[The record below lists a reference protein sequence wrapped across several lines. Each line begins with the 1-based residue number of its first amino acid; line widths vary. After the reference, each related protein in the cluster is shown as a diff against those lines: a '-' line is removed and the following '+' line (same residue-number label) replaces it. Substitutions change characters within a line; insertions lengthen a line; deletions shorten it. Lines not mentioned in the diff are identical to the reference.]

1 MLSGDVELALSQTPA
16 SGRRHPQRCARRGE
30 ASLRCVSD
38 VGSWRLP
45 ALGPWRLAAL
55 GPWRL
60 PALGAWRL
68 LALRSWRL
76 PVLGMLLALFTAHAA
91 LAENFDYDSRRP
103 AALRACD
110 TQRDHGKT
118 ADARN
123 CYQKLLNSSKDPATQ
138 AEAAWAMGDVR
149 RANELFRAAVQAD
162 EKAVR
167 TRVRWGLLYLDTHQF
182 GEAGDLFQEALKI
195 DSDDVQARL
204 ATSRLLAEQ
213 FDGDARP
220 IVTAIIEKGNEHDRV
235 LATALI
241 QAHLLSARMD
251 LDDGKYPVAEKSLQ
265 KALDLAEEQKQPPL
279 EAYALLAALDLL
291 RGDRKAEKWTKRSL
305 DYNPHWGGVYETL
318 AHYEIMRRM
327 YAQAN
332 DWLQKAVATQPDRWS
347 AQAELGVNLLRLGQV
362 DASRAALEKAYNGDP
377 FSATTVNTL
386 RVLDRL
392 KDFSVVRT
400 SSPDIVTWLD
410 KKEADAMRPYV
421 EEVARQA
428 ITTYSNRYSFK
439 PAQPVTIEVYPNH
452 DDFAVRTAG
461 LPGIGLLGVTFGYL
475 VAMDSPSGR
484 AAGDFHWG
492 STLWHEMAHVFT
504 LSLTDHRVPRWLSEG
519 ISVFEEWRTGP
530 TPGIAVSPRV
540 LDVFHEGKLL
550 PVASL
555 DEGFIRPAY
564 EDQVQ
569 VSYMQAGLICYF
581 IEQKWGFDKLVALLN
596 QFRKDTN
603 TAAAI
608 QATFDMPPPEFDKQF
623 DEYIDQRFA
632 SYLEDPKQW
641 QRAMTAT
648 YEAADKMDWSATIT
662 HAREAIRLFP
672 DFTLDGSPYVV
683 LAKALNETGKRPEA
697 LKALQDYRRLGGW
710 NPEALRTLAK
720 WLEDANNA
728 QEATDVYRAL
738 VLIEPLDSTLH
749 TRLGERYAATN
760 NPRDSLREYK
770 VLLALDTQD
779 PAGAN
784 FGIARA
790 LNSMGDRAESRKHL
804 LDALETAPH
813 FRAAQDLLLE
823 ISGKP
828 TP

>member
-1 MLSGDVELALSQTPA
+1 VLG
-16 SGRRHPQRCARRGE
+16 
-30 ASLRCVSD
+30 SL
-38 VGSWRLP
+38 
-45 ALGPWRLAAL
+45 
-55 GPWRL
+55 
-60 PALGAWRL
+60 
-68 LALRSWRL
+68 RL
-76 PVLGMLLALFTAHAA
+76 PVLGSLRLPLLGSLRLPVLGALLVLFAAQGA

-103 AALRACD
+103 AELRACD
-110 TQRDHGKT
+110 NQRDHGKT
-118 ADARN
+118 SDAKS

-138 AEAAWAMGDVR
+138 AEAAWATGDVR
-149 RANELFRAAVQAD
+149 RANELFRAAVQAND
-162 EKAVR
+162 KGVR
-167 TRVRWGLLYLDTHQF
+167 SRVRWGLLYLDTHQF

-213 FDGDARP
+213 FDGGARP
-220 IVTAIIEKGNEHDRV
+220 IVNEIMEKSNDRDR
-235 LATALI
+235 AQANALI
-241 QAHLLSARMD
+241 QAHLISARMD
-251 LDDGKYPVAEKSLQ
+251 LDDGKYPTAEKSLQ
-265 KALDLAEEQKQPPL
+265 KVLDLADDQKQPPL

-291 RGDRKAEKWTKRSL
+291 RGDAKAEKWTKRSL
-305 DYNPHWGGVYETL
+305 DYNPRWGGVYETL

-332 DWLQKAVATQPDRWS
+332 DWLQKAVEIQPDRWS

-362 DASRAALEKAYNGDP
+362 DASRAALEKAYKGDP

-386 RVLDRL
+386 RVLDKL

-400 SSPDIVTWLD
+400 NAPDIVTWLD

-428 ITTYSNRYSFK
+428 ITTYSNRYAFK

-555 DEGFIRPAY
+555 DEGFIRPEY
-564 EDQVQ
+564 DDQVQ
-569 VSYMQAGLICYF
+569 VSYMQAGLVCYF
-581 IEQKWGFDKLVALLN
+581 IEQKWGFDKLVALLD
-596 QFRKDTN
+596 QFKKDTN

-608 QATFDMPPPEFDKQF
+608 QATFDIAPPEFDKQF
-623 DEYIDQRFA
+623 NEYINQRFA

-641 QRAMTAT
+641 QQAMTAT
-648 YEAADKMDWSATIT
+648 YEAADKKDWPATIT
-662 HAREAIRLFP
+662 HAREAIELFP

-683 LAKALNETGKRPEA
+683 LAKALDETGKRTEA
-697 LKALQDYRRLGGW
+697 VKALQDYRRLGGW

-720 WLEDANNA
+720 WLEDANNP

-749 TRLGERYAATN
+749 TKLGARYAATN

-770 VLLALDTQD
+770 VLLALNTQD

-784 FGIARA
+784 LGIARA
-790 LNSMGDRAESRKHL
+790 LNSLGDRAESRRHL

-813 FRAAQDLLLE
+813 FRAAQDMLLE

>member
-1 MLSGDVELALSQTPA
+1 MLRRLAEEALNRRAAKSAPMPVPVPSRLSSRPAIEGLRILAALLALSF
-16 SGRRHPQRCARRGE
+16 
-30 ASLRCVSD
+30 
-38 VGSWRLP
+38 
-45 ALGPWRLAAL
+45 AAQ
-55 GPWRL
+55 
-60 PALGAWRL
+60 
-68 LALRSWRL
+68 
-76 PVLGMLLALFTAHAA
+76 AA

-103 AALRACD
+103 PELRTCD
-110 TQRDHGKT
+110 DSRDHGKPNE
-118 ADARN
+118 AKA
-123 CYQKLLNSSKDPATQ
+123 CYQKLLNSSRDPSTQ
-138 AEAAWAMGDVR
+138 AEAAWALGDVK
-149 RANELFRAAVQAD
+149 RANELFRAATQAND
-162 EKAVR
+162 KAVR
-167 TRVRWGLLYLDTHQF
+167 TRVRWGLLYLDTHQYSD
-182 GEAGDLFQEALKI
+182 AGDLFQEALKI
-195 DSDDVQARL
+195 DADDVQARL
-204 ATSRLLAEQ
+204 ATSRMLAEQ

-220 IVTAIIEKGNEHDRV
+220 IVAEIIEKSSERDRV
-235 LATALI
+235 QANALI
-241 QAHLLSARMD
+241 EAHLISARMD
-251 LDDGKYPVAEKSLQ
+251 LDDGKHANAEKSLQ

-279 EAYALLAALDLL
+279 EAYALMAALDLL
-291 RGDRKAEKWTKRSL
+291 RGDAKAEKWTKRSL

-327 YAQAN
+327 YSEAN

-362 DASRAALEKAYNGDP
+362 DASRAALEKAYGGDP

-386 RVLDRL
+386 RVLDKL
-392 KDFSVVRT
+392 KDFSIVRT
-400 SSPDIVTWLD
+400 NAPDVVTWLD

-421 EEVARQA
+421 EDVARQA
-428 ITTYSNRYSFK
+428 ITTYSNRYAFK
-439 PAQPVTIEVYPNH
+439 PAQPITIEVYPNH

-504 LSLTDHRVPRWLSEG
+504 LSVTEHRVPRWLSEG

-530 TPGIAVSPRV
+530 TPGIAVSPRA

-550 PVASL
+550 PVATL

-569 VSYMQAGLICYF
+569 VSYNQAGLICYF
-581 IEQKWGFDKLVALLN
+581 IEQKWGFEKLVALLN
-596 QFRKDTN
+596 QFKKDTT

-608 QATFDMPPPEFDKQF
+608 EATFSIPPKEFDKQF
-623 DEYIDQRFA
+623 DTFMNQRFA
-632 SYLEDPKQW
+632 SYLKDPKAW
-641 QRAMTAT
+641 QKAMTAT
-648 YEAADKMDWSATIT
+648 YEAFDKKDWQETAAQ
-662 HAREAIRLFP
+662 ARKAIDLFP
-672 DFTLDGSPYVV
+672 DFTLEGSPYIV
-683 LAKALNETGKRPEA
+683 LAKSLNETGKRPEA
-697 LKALQDYRRLGGW
+697 LKVLQDYRRLGGW
-710 NPEALRTLAK
+710 DPDALSTLAK
-720 WLEDANNA
+720 WLEDANNT

-749 TRLGERYAATN
+749 TKLGERYAVTN

-770 VLLALDTQD
+770 VLLALDTHD
-779 PAGAN
+779 PAAAN

-790 LNSMGDRAESRKHL
+790 LNSLGDRAESRHHL

-823 ISGKP
+823 LSGKP